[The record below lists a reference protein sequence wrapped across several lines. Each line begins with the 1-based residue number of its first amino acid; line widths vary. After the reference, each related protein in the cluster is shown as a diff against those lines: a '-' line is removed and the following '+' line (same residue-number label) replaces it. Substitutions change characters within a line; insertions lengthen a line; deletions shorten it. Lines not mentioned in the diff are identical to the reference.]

1 MNNTF
6 RSIAIHT
13 AAAGLQV
20 GCVVLTLASTAAIS
34 AHLSAADC
42 RAEAALALISADHCA
57 SR

>member
-1 MNNTF
+1 MNNAL
-6 RSIAIHT
+6 RSL
-13 AAAGLQV
+13 AAAAAAVALQV
-20 GCVVLTLASTAAIS
+20 GCVMATLASTAAIS